1 MSSQSQAVAATV
13 KGERKKTRAL
23 SPVTFLREITKHWAF
38 YAMIL
43 PGLLFLIIFNY
54 LPMFGVVI
62 AFKDYNPVAG
72 IWESKWIGLKN
83 FEFFFK
89 SDAMWRVT
97 LNTISYNLLIMFLV
111 TSISILFAI
120 LLQETGGRYRSS
132 IYKSLMLLP
141 FFLSWIVGDYIV
153 YALLNP
159 DQGLLNQ
166 IRELFGYEAI
176 DWYGEPSYWRIIMPL
191 AYLLKNVGYTSVIY
205 VAAITGISSDYY
217 EAAEIDGASKL
228 QKARFITI
236 PLLIPVVIILS
247 LLSLGKIFN
256 GGLGDWSAFYTL
268 PRESGILFSSTD
280 VIDTYVFRALKGVS
294 DIGMSS
300 AVGFYQAIVGLVMV
314 LATNYLVKKYD
325 SESSLF

>member
-1 MSSQSQAVAATV
+1 MSSPSHTVAASV
-13 KGERKKTRAL
+13 KGEQKKTRVL
-23 SPVTFLREITKHWAF
+23 SPMTFLREITKHWAF
-38 YAMIL
+38 YAMTV
-43 PGLLFLIIFNY
+43 PALLVVIIFNY

-72 IWESKWIGLKN
+72 VWASKWIGFKN

-89 SDAMWRVT
+89 SDALWRVT
-97 LNTISYNLLIMFLV
+97 SNTIFYNLLIMVLV
-111 TSISILFAI
+111 TSISIVFAI
-120 LLQETGGRYRSS
+120 SLQETGGRFRAG

-159 DQGLLNQ
+159 DQGLLNH
-166 IRELFGYEAI
+166 IRGMFGYAAI
-176 DWYGEPSYWRIIMPL
+176 DWYGEASHWRIIMPM
-191 AYLLKNVGYTSVIY
+191 AYLLKNVGFTSVIY

-217 EAAEIDGASKL
+217 EAADIDGASKL

-256 GGLGDWSAFYTL
+256 GGLGDWNAFFTL
-268 PRESGILFSSTD
+268 PRESGILFPATD
-280 VIDTYVFRALKGVS
+280 VIDTYVFRALRGSS

-300 AVGFYQAIVGLVMV
+300 AVGLYQAVVGLVMV

>member
-1 MSSQSQAVAATV
+1 MSSQSQTVATTV
-13 KGERKKTRAL
+13 KGERKKASVL
-23 SPVTFLREITKHWAF
+23 SPLTFLREITKHWAF
-38 YAMIL
+38 YVMVL
-43 PGLLFLIIFNY
+43 PGLVFLIIFNY

-72 IWESKWIGLKN
+72 VWGSEWNGFKN

-89 SDAMWRVT
+89 SDALWRVT
-97 LNTISYNLLIMFLV
+97 FNTIFNNVLIIVLV
-111 TSISILFAI
+111 TSVSILFAV
-120 LLQETGGRYRSS
+120 LLQETGGRYRSG

-176 DWYGEPSYWRIIMPL
+176 DWYGEPSYWRIIMPA

-268 PRESGILFSSTD
+268 PRESGILFSTTD
-280 VIDTYVFRALKGVS
+280 VIDTYVFRALRGVS

-300 AVGFYQAIVGLVMV
+300 AVGFYQAVVGLVIV